1 MSTDNAFPD
10 ERRQKV
16 QSTAEKSKVVAIVLG
31 LLLSPASYYYVGRT
45 KLAVINLVTLNY
57 LTLGFLVVPIHS
69 YLIVD
74 NAEDELEGNTQM

>member
-16 QSTAEKSKVVAIVLG
+16 QSTADKSKIVAIVLG

-45 KLAVINLVTLNY
+45 KLAIINLVTLNY
-57 LTLGFLVVPIHS
+57 LALGFLIVPIHS
-69 YLIVD
+69 YLIVT
-74 NAEDELEGNTQM
+74 NAEDELDEDDPM